1 MPSSSSKSARIC
13 ATCQYWLGARE
24 LTKSGNVLYD
34 YEGVCSAAG
43 SPYKGKTV
51 RGSQS
56 FCSHWQKWIF
66 IK

>member
-1 MPSSSSKSARIC
+1 MTSTSKNARLC

-24 LTKSGNVLYD
+24 LKKSGSVLHD

-51 RGSQS
+51 RANQS
-56 FCSHWQKWIF
+56 CTHWHKWVLIT
-66 IK
+66 